1 MNNNMEIQREAIIE
15 IVGTQYEGRAVNH
28 NPLFLQQGLVLKHQS
43 DNPHDHNAVLLL
55 TEDGKE
61 LGFLPKGYASLYA
74 PAIDSGRYTFSIEI
88 VKAEPD
94 PERPILIVKIIS
106 ELASHSEED
115 IESDILGFV
124 QNIVNGY
131 AQGTKD
137 YLTFIYSDKVNVDN
151 LLSALDRVR
160 LIQKLLSCANDII
173 EDRAIKPNSD
183 KSTLFTKESSVQ
195 HLSEL
200 KADVSDVLKKI
211 QKAYNESLDI
221 DDEEEYHRV
230 QSEIRERR
238 KRFRQYDELLA
249 SLLDTVTSY
258 ANIAT
263 QPHSSA
269 PEVHDTD
276 IDTTTPIDEAALTV
290 SEPEKAESVPAA
302 TNEPEPINNIPDTPQ
317 LTEQAFFEW
326 LVSEG
331 GVSEST
337 AKQYIS
343 NIHSIEKLYQTLFS
357 IRRNILGTPSADAVR
372 SMIETLIQK
381 SEYIDANERRH
392 NSFGVSLSKFAQF
405 ADISVAGLKST
416 AEKKNYQPPV
426 STQPYVIKTVD
437 FENPHNCTYYK
448 PCSFILNELRY
459 SVGSWRE
466 LYSKFLILLYTGNA
480 YSEIIKGLNGKS
492 LYGHRID
499 FADKTLTHELRR
511 PIRVST
517 NFFAEGNLSAIDIIK
532 RIKCLMELC
541 SIDNEHMIIEYSTQE
556 KDNDTVLPDN
566 DDNNEMKG
574 FQQLSIDSEPEQE
587 NTGSETKETL
597 DTNSSVE
604 RTITTDEEI
613 TQETTEYEQPST
625 SENIAPAS
633 FTPDTTKPFVL
644 KDAVI
649 EILLTE
655 APEITKYHEHKG
667 GISSKNLRELIKAYY
682 EKTIGLFEISK
693 LLMLDK
699 TFQSVGKGC
708 YIVNEAAIPHS
719 KPESEFAPKD
729 EPVKVVTEPVPV
741 NTQEVPTVA
750 ENVKTI
756 PEPMPTAMQSVIHE
770 ETTVDDS
777 VDTENENKLTIDP
790 IIDVIRDNYD
800 NLQYEDGFGA
810 YEVKILLSQKG
821 YTGLSEDEIEAL
833 MSDCSQLQEIEDGYY
848 TLAEV
853 EDTTETTV
861 EVSDSIE
868 NNSEDIVDEVAE
880 SPITTSVPD
889 EPQQVD
895 TDARRIVLRLNGNVI
910 RAYDYS
916 DALNKVCEFSIN
928 YKPFRMAR
936 IAGQAIQLHGNSVFY
951 RKSVP
956 VDGYNK
962 LSNGLQIITIATLSD
977 LQTITAAVQKY
988 CQIDDDMIAIISK

>member
-28 NPLFLQQGLVLKHQS
+28 NPLFLQQGLILKHQR
-43 DNPHDHNAVLLL
+43 DNPHDCNAVLLL
-55 TEDGKE
+55 TKDGKE

-115 IESDILGFV
+115 IESGILGFV

-137 YLTFIYSDKVNVDN
+137 YLTFIYSDQVNVEN

-160 LIQKLLSCANDII
+160 LIQKLLSCANGII

-183 KSTLFTKESSVQ
+183 KVTLFTKESSTQ
-195 HLSEL
+195 YLGEL
-200 KADVSDVLKKI
+200 KADVSDILKKI

-230 QSEIRERR
+230 QSELRERR

-249 SLLDTVTSY
+249 ALLDTVTSY

-276 IDTTTPIDEAALTV
+276 IENTTPTDEAALTI
-290 SEPEKAESVPAA
+290 SEPEKAESVPAV
-302 TNEPEPINNIPDTPQ
+302 TNEPKPINNIPDTPQ
-317 LTEQAFFEW
+317 LTERAFFEW

-331 GVSEST
+331 EVSEST

-343 NIHSIEKLYQTLFS
+343 NIHSIEKLYQTLFG
-357 IRRNILGTPSADAVR
+357 IRRNILGAPSADNVS
-372 SMIETLIQK
+372 SMIETLIQR

-448 PCSFILNELRY
+448 PCSFILNDIRY
-459 SVGSWRE
+459 VISSWKE
-466 LYSKFLILLYTGNA
+466 LYTKFLILLYTDNN
-480 YSEIIKGLNGKS
+480 YSDIIKGLNGKS

-541 SIDNEHMIIEYSTQE
+541 SIDDEYMIIEYSTQE

-566 DDNNEMKG
+566 DDSNETNG
-574 FQQLSIDSEPEQE
+574 FQQLSIDSEPDQNNTSSEIKE
-587 NTGSETKETL
+587 TIDTGS
-597 DTNSSVE
+597 SVDK
-604 RTITTDEEI
+604 TFTTDEER
-613 TQETTEYEQPST
+613 TQETTKHEQPGV
-625 SENIAPAS
+625 SEDISPVSAPFS
-633 FTPDTTKPFVL
+633 PDTTKPFVL

-655 APEITKYHEHKG
+655 APEITKYHEHRG
-667 GISSKNLRELIKAYY
+667 GISSKHLRELLKKYY
-682 EKTIGLFEISK
+682 GKTIGLFEISK
-693 LLMLDK
+693 LLMVDR
-699 TFQSVGKGC
+699 TFRSVGKGC

-719 KPESEFAPKD
+719 
-729 EPVKVVTEPVPV
+729 EPEPVPV

-750 ENVKTI
+750 EPVKTM
-756 PEPMPTAMQSVIHE
+756 PEPMPTATQTVIHE
-770 ETTVDDS
+770 ETTADDT
-777 VDTENENKLTIDP
+777 VDTETENKLTIEP
-790 IIDVIRDNYD
+790 IIEVIKENYD

-810 YEVKILLSQKG
+810 YEVKTLLSQKG
-821 YTGLSEDEIEAL
+821 YTDLSEDKIEDM
-833 MSDCSQLQEIEDGYY
+833 MSDCSQLREIEDGYY
-848 TLAEV
+848 TLDKV
-853 EDTTETTV
+853 EDNIETILK
-861 EVSDSIE
+861 VSDSAD
-868 NNSEDIVDEVAE
+868 NSEEDTVAEVAE
-880 SPITTSVPD
+880 SPIAINVPD

-895 TDARRIVLRLNGNVI
+895 TDARHIVLRLNGNVI

-916 DALNKVCEFSIN
+916 DALNKICEFSIN
-928 YKPFRMAR
+928 CKPFRMAR
-936 IAGQAIQLHGNSVFY
+936 IAGQAIQIHGNSVFY

-962 LSNGLQIITIATLSD
+962 LSNGLQIIAITTLSD
-977 LQTITAAVQKY
+977 LQAITAAVQKY